1 MICKEPRC
9 DIPAT
14 IRGLC
19 RLHYQRLM
27 RTGNTHGHDRYNHE
41 GHKGKGLGVVVCMF
55 CDKPVRDHN
64 IGPCPVAG
72 VRQFRAGAGIV
83 AMSKERQEYQRKNHR

>member
-1 MICKEPRC
+1 MICKEPGC

-19 RLHYQRLM
+19 RLHYQRMM
-27 RTGNTHGHDRYNHE
+27 RTGNTSGHDRYNHK
-41 GHKGKGLGVVVCMF
+41 GHKGKGLGTIACLF
-55 CDKPVRDHN
+55 CQLPVRDHA

-72 VRQFRAGAGIV
+72 VQQFRGGAGIV
-83 AMSKERQEYQRKNHR
+83 QMSKERRDEARRNR